1 MFKFIS
7 SCLPI
12 RKEKKSVKQ
21 VIYLELPDD
30 GIPYLCSIATDFLL
44 TPLCLPLHVTS
55 YFSISYRMNSSTLA
69 NIITLAYPQLE
80 SD

>member
-21 VIYLELPDD
+21 VISLELPYQCMQMTVVDVVTLGECVCQASNGELLD
-30 GIPYLCSIATDFLL
+30 GMC
-44 TPLCLPLHVTS
+44 
-55 YFSISYRMNSSTLA
+55 
-69 NIITLAYPQLE
+69 IIIH
-80 SD
+80 S